1 MRISAATWIPVLLLA
16 TGCRSQPFG
25 EIERENSAAQLDL
38 AEADMRAGAY
48 ARALERLAEVHAVAE
63 LEPDL
68 RVREERLIDEAARG
82 QFERLAEA
90 PAEELEDL
98 FDSELPARIR
108 ARAGILAA
116 ERMLAEDRRI
126 SAVRQ
131 VKKVDQDLPGHPERV
146 RAGDVLARAGL
157 ALIRDERRYN
167 LLFHYRPRGVQALE
181 YMVLQYPLEPH
192 CPEAYSALSEVYELE
207 GDFDEA
213 IQRCEDLLLY
223 HPSSPYAVQARARLP
238 YLRLCRLE
246 RDDYDRSEL
255 LRARAELEE
264 WLERYPGHELSEW
277 VGDLVHDSEVR
288 LVRSD
293 LYLAGYYERT
303 HAPAGQRLH
312 ALRAQALA
320 LEAGLPEEAEEAQR
334 FLGSV
339 AQEESSLTAPAGP
352 ALRLTPSERP

>member
-1 MRISAATWIPVLLLA
+1 MRISAATWIPFLLLA
-16 TGCRSQPFG
+16 SGCRSHPFG
-25 EIERENSAAQLDL
+25 EIDRANSAAQLDQ
-38 AEADMRAGAY
+38 AEADVRAGAY
-48 ARALERLAEVHAVAE
+48 ARALERLAEVHRVEE
-63 LEPDL
+63 LAPDL

-82 QFERLAEA
+82 EFERLADA

-98 FDSELPARIR
+98 FESELPARIR

-131 VKKVDQDLPGHPERV
+131 VKQVDQVLPGHPERV

-181 YMVLQYPLEPH
+181 YLVLHYPLEPH
-192 CPEAYSALSEVYELE
+192 CPEAYSALSEVYERG
-207 GDFDEA
+207 GDFDQA
-213 IQRCEDLLLY
+213 IERCEDLLLY
-223 HPSSPYAVQARARLP
+223 HPSSPYAVAAKARLP

-246 RDDYDRSEL
+246 RDDYDRAEL
-255 LRARAELEE
+255 LRARAELAE
-264 WLERYPGHELSEW
+264 WLERYPGHELSDW
-277 VGDLVHDSEVR
+277 VRGLVHECHTR

-303 HAPAGQRLH
+303 QAPAGQRLH

-334 FLGSV
+334 FLGPV
-339 AQEESSLTAPAGP
+339 AESESPIPAPDGAAPRTTA
-352 ALRLTPSERP
+352 SERP